1 VVGLVVVFAAPGL
14 ARRLGAGLARREGLS
29 TEAQSEAVT

>member
-1 VVGLVVVFAAPGL
+1 VVVFAAPGL

-29 TEAQSEAVT
+29 TEPAEPAPEAAT